1 MRKNK
6 CKKGIEH
13 SRRDFTS
20 ERLVKKKTI
29 SFTGVKKEEV
39 REKEIK
45 FSWKRVPAEGMAIA
59 RSLRQDYF

>member
-1 MRKNK
+1 MNVW
-6 CKKGIEH
+6 
-13 SRRDFTS
+13 S
-20 ERLVKKKTI
+20 KKTI
-29 SFTGVKKEEV
+29 YFTGVKKEEV